1 MMMKTRPVFFAF
13 IPNLRRVKWKWFA
26 FVFLVIAFLYGAG
39 ALYQEINKLPPAEAV
54 KQSLLNTWHAQSYR
68 FRVTASRSL
77 AGQEMLLSDLQ
88 GEKSS
93 QGIYLQG
100 SLPLIKADVE
110 IYHLGDNIY
119 RRDPFTKGWVVVP
132 AGGRVGIEQLIAE
145 LNPLSVFNFVEDNF
159 TAKYVGT
166 ERVVGK
172 KCRVYELMTK
182 GENKYLELFW
192 QDFNYILWV
201 DKKEGLIRQAQI
213 SAEHRDNSQHNLK
226 IVLWLS
232 DFNVPIELKPPVE

>member
-1 MMMKTRPVFFAF
+1 
-13 IPNLRRVKWKWFA
+13 
-26 FVFLVIAFLYGAG
+26 
-39 ALYQEINKLPPAEAV
+39 
-54 KQSLLNTWHAQSYR
+54 
-68 FRVTASRSL
+68 
-77 AGQEMLLSDLQ
+77 
-88 GEKSS
+88 
-93 QGIYLQG
+93 
-100 SLPLIKADVE
+100 
-110 IYHLGDNIY
+110 
-119 RRDPFTKGWVVVP
+119 
-132 AGGRVGIEQLIAE
+132 
-145 LNPLSVFNFVEDNF
+145 
-159 TAKYVGT
+159 
-166 ERVVGK
+166 VGK